1 MGRDECECFNRIYSE
16 MPSLLDSVYWIESV
30 ICAEFPALQTS
41 STSIFYEDSGV
52 HIKNSDPN
60 NYVVKVDANINTAI
74 ADGSKEIY
82 IRISNNPA
90 LSGLY
95 YKVLFNRNFDE
106 NAFCYFVNA
115 ICRFYNKN

>member
-74 ADGSKEIY
+74 ADGSK
-82 IRISNNPA
+82 
-90 LSGLY
+90 
-95 YKVLFNRNFDE
+95 
-106 NAFCYFVNA
+106 
-115 ICRFYNKN
+115 